1 MVGTVKGGPADL
13 HSVVGGLN
21 NGILLGVEAA
31 AEFVSFP
38 RRDALPFTKASH
50 IQAVLD
56 SRRRSI
62 VACRQNLLIFDEN
75 SSNLSSQTGRPF
87 GNEMGDIHEI
97 LFPGGPVGDNL
108 FFLFLFLF
116 QG

>member
-1 MVGTVKGGPADL
+1 M
-13 HSVVGGLN
+13 VGGLN

-38 RRDALPFTKASH
+38 RRDGLLFTKAPH
-50 IQAVLD
+50 IQAVLKP
-56 SRRRSI
+56 RRCPI

-75 SSNLSSQTGRPF
+75 RSNLSSQTGRPL

-97 LFPGGPVGDNL
+97 LFPGRPMRDNL
-108 FFLFLFLF
+108 SFLFLFLF